1 MGEGVVFFEGEV
13 EGDIVVGEVVGFIV
27 GLCR

>member
-13 EGDIVVGEVVGFIV
+13 EGGIVVSEVVGFIV